1 MLSID
6 QKLPT
11 LRETVFERSNHP
23 GEFWEIA
30 NFKNLP
36 NFQENTTTEPFFS
49 RDEDLR
55 TDAGSHIH
63 YAEKILLK
71 ILQKLLENMRTGV
84 SFI

>member
-6 QKLPT
+6 QKLST

-36 NFQENTTTEPFFS
+36 NFQENTTTEPFF
-49 RDEDLR
+49 L
-55 TDAGSHIH
+55 
-63 YAEKILLK
+63 AEMK
-71 ILQKLLENMRTGV
+71 T
-84 SFI
+84 